1 MKSEFNEQNWKAI
14 ELLLGIEEKRRSEI
28 IRDCGVEIIKKMVL
42 QIERLTEPQTQP
54 QKDHHHQNKNYN
66 DKYENKNKEKLCL
79 LKSNSIK
86 SLTALDFKPIGIL
99 AVQNSITSSAPTPAL
114 TTISANKT
122 NDTKNLPEEKLVP

>member
-28 IRDCGVEIIKKMVL
+28 IRDCGVEIIKKMVV

-66 DKYENKNKEKLCL
+66 DKYENKKAK
-79 LKSNSIK
+79 KK
-86 SLTALDFKPIGIL
+86 TLD
-99 AVQNSITSSAPTPAL
+99 
-114 TTISANKT
+114 
-122 NDTKNLPEEKLVP
+122 